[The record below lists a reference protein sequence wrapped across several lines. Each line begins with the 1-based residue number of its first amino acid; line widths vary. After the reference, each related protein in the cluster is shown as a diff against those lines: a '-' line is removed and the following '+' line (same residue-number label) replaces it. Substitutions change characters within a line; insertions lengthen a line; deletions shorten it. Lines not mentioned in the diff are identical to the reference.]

1 MSEYIRKS
9 NTSKEEYPQNLL
21 DAIAG
26 EWEEELPADFPQT
39 LAYVLAG
46 LTEREQKIIEMRF
59 KQCMTYEKTGREF
72 NVTRERIRQIEA
84 KAIRKLR
91 HPSRLNLIKRGVRG
105 WVADAREQGRQE
117 TISEELRLVI
127 DSVLKIADALKIDL
141 NAAAKIEM
149 ENLAGI
155 AIEDLCLSVRS
166 YNVLHRAGYNTLED
180 VSKLSFDEL
189 LQLRNMGR
197 KSAMEILKALEE
209 RGLKLREE

>member
-1 MSEYIRKS
+1 MADTRKS

-21 DAIAG
+21 DAIAY

-46 LTEREQKIIEMRF
+46 LTGREQAVIEMRF
-59 KQCMTYEKTGREF
+59 KQCMTYEQVGREF

-84 KAIRKLR
+84 KALRKLR
-91 HPSRLNLIKRGVRG
+91 HPSRFYLIKRGVRG
-105 WVADAREQGRQE
+105 WVADVREAGRQE
-117 TISEELRLVI
+117 AMGEELKLVK
-127 DSVLKIADALKIDL
+127 DAVMQIANALKIDL
-141 NAAAKIEM
+141 NATSKIAAD
-149 ENLAGI
+149 NPADI
-155 AIEDLCLSVRS
+155 AIEGLYLSVRS
-166 YNVLHRAGYNTLED
+166 YNVLKRAGYNTLED

-197 KSAMEILKALEE
+197 KSAMEILKVLGE